1 MQGAAPLIMN
11 KTYLG
16 AAAGILAV
24 EAYHA
29 GEMPF
34 QHQPLRRK
42 AYHHAQLAGQTQDS
56 VVLTNDNEPCHV
68 TQLLQVL
75 AANKVFV

>member
-1 MQGAAPLIMN
+1 MLVLTDASCCAFDCAQGAAPLIMN

-29 GEMPF
+29 GAL
-34 QHQPLRRK
+34 PL
-42 AYHHAQLAGQTQDS
+42 QG
-56 VVLTNDNEPCHV
+56 V
-68 TQLLQVL
+68 T
-75 AANKVFV
+75 

>member
-1 MQGAAPLIMN
+1 MAIMQGAAPLIMN

-29 GEMPF
+29 GKI
-34 QHQPLRRK
+34 LVK
-42 AYHHAQLAGQTQDS
+42 
-56 VVLTNDNEPCHV
+56 
-68 TQLLQVL
+68 
-75 AANKVFV
+75 